1 MTVEQV
7 IGDAF
12 DRRVAPLESL
22 GRDASAVARACC
34 AMAKRFQSG
43 GRLLVFGNGSSATDA
58 QHVAVEFV
66 HPAIV
71 GKRSLPAWSLGV
83 DIASVTGIANDEGP
97 EQIFAHQ
104 LAVLGR
110 TDDIA
115 LGLSPDGRCADVV
128 AGFAAARKAGM
139 LTVAL
144 VGGDGGDIAASGE
157 CDHVIVVPSDDVRV
171 VKEGHVTAYHVLWEL
186 VHVFFDQTESPSPDT
201 EAGGIEGLYPFL
213 YGGAGDEEALIAD
226 VARSTAEKVA
236 EIIDLRQEAATVLGA
251 AIADCA
257 AAVAAAARDGG
268 TVFAFGNGGSSTDA
282 QDVATTFLAG
292 RGNRRPIPAVS
303 LTADSATLTALS
315 NDVSFEVVFA
325 RQLRA
330 FGRAGDVAIGLSTS
344 GGSANV
350 LAGID
355 EAKKIGMVTVGLA
368 GYGGGRMA
376 ERPSLDHLFAVP
388 SSSVHR
394 VQEVQT
400 TVYHVLWEAT
410 QALLV

>member
-1 MTVEQV
+1 MNVEQV
-7 IGDAF
+7 VGDAF
-12 DRRVAPLESL
+12 ERRVAPLESL

-34 AMAKRFQSG
+34 AMAKRFQDG

-83 DIASVTGIANDEGP
+83 DIASVTGIANDEGAGH
-97 EQIFAHQ
+97 IFGRQ
-104 LAVLGR
+104 LDVLGR
-110 TDDIA
+110 PDDIA
-115 LGLSPDGRCADVV
+115 LGLSPDGQCADVLEGLEV
-128 AGFAAARKAGM
+128 ARKSGM

-144 VGGDGGDIAASGE
+144 VGGNGGEIAARAE
-157 CDHVIVVPSDDVRV
+157 CDHVIMVPSDDVRV
-171 VKEGHVTAYHVLWEL
+171 VKEAHVTAYHVLWEL
-186 VHVFFDQTESPSPDT
+186 VHVFFDQTAAASPDT
-201 EAGGIEGLYPFL
+201 EAGGIESLYPFL

-226 VARSTAEKVA
+226 VARSTAEKVSDVIA
-236 EIIDLRQEAATVLGA
+236 LRREAATAMGEAIVGCATALSA
-251 AIADCA
+251 AI
-257 AAVAAAARDGG
+257 RDGG

-282 QDVATTFLAG
+282 QDVATMFLTG
-292 RGNRRPIPAVS
+292 RGDARPVPAVS

-315 NDVSFEVVFA
+315 NDVGFEVVFA

-330 FGRAGDVAIGLSTS
+330 FGRAGDVAVGLSTS

-350 LAGID
+350 LAGLD
-355 EAKKIGMVTVGLA
+355 EAKTMGMVTVGLA
-368 GYGGGRMA
+368 GYGGGAMSG
-376 ERPSLDHLFAVP
+376 RPSLDHLFAVP

-400 TVYHVLWEAT
+400 TVYHALWEAT
-410 QALLV
+410 QALLA